1 MIDFKQV
8 LRNPVDNSEM
18 TENIKGPDGKPQSVP
33 FTLSRA
39 CINALLG
46 SAMNE
51 QQATGE
57 EHLHRWLLAQRIN
70 NVEAELSAED
80 ISLIK
85 ARVSKMYAQSL
96 VVGQVL
102 ALLDPAAVGALIMGV
117 GDKKPKRVA

>member
-1 MIDFKQV
+1 MVDFRIV

-18 TENIKGPDGKPQSVP
+18 TENIKGPDGKTQSVP

-46 SAMNE
+46 SAVNE
-51 QQATGE
+51 QTATGE

-70 NVEAELSAED
+70 NAEAELSAED
-80 ISLIK
+80 IALIK
-85 ARVSKMYAQSL
+85 ARVSKMYAQAL

-102 ALLDPAAVGALIMGV
+102 SLLDPAAVGALIMSG